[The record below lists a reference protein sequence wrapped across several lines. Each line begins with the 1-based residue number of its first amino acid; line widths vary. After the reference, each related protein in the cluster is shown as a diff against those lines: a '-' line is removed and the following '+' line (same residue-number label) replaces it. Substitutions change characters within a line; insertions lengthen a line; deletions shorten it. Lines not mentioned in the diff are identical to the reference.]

1 MNSTVKK
8 RLAFLINIV
17 FFAVIIALAVLFV
30 KYALIW
36 VMPFLL
42 ALAAVAAVEPI
53 VKRLAERTRIK
64 RSACAVFMVLAVW
77 IAAALL
83 MYMLLTAVI
92 GEVSSLAANWQV
104 YMESAQH
111 WADNIVS
118 WFEQQL
124 ALFPVKY
131 QSLIRDGI
139 EELQKSLGSFASSA
153 VTPLFNWVKSIAV
166 RLPWLLLFLLITIV
180 SSCFMAA
187 DYPRIKLFVFA
198 QLTARRS
205 EAVRHIK
212 EFVSKTVFKFVRAYS
227 LLLLITFSEL
237 AIGLS
242 ILRIP
247 YALTLAV
254 VIAFIDLL
262 PVLGTGTILIPWGV
276 IWLFAGNVWGG
287 VSILALFLIMTIVRQ
302 IIEPRIVGQQIGL
315 HPLVTLMSMYIGL
328 QMLGIMGMFLLPL
341 TILFIKKMQE
351 HGYLKVW
358 KSPGE
363 AAVGQLEGETKAAP
377 TGKNNGKKA

>member
-1 MNSTVKK
+1 LDTTVKK

-30 KYALIW
+30 KYALVW

-42 ALAAVAAVEPI
+42 ELAAVAAVEP
-53 VKRLAERTRIK
+53 VVRKLAERTRIK
-64 RSACAVFMVLAVW
+64 RSACAVFMVLLVW
-77 IAAALL
+77 IVVALL
-83 MYMLLTAVI
+83 MYVLLTAVI

-111 WADNIVS
+111 WAGSIID
-118 WFEQQL
+118 WFEEQL
-124 ALFPVKY
+124 ALFPSNY

-139 EELQKSLGSFASSA
+139 AELQKSLGSFASSA

-166 RLPWLLLFLLITIV
+166 RLPWLLLFMLITIV
-180 SSCFMAA
+180 SSCFLSA
-187 DYPRIKLFVFA
+187 DYPRIKLFVLS
-198 QLTARRS
+198 QLSARRS
-205 EAVRHIK
+205 EAARHIK
-212 EFVSKTVFKFVRAYS
+212 DFVSKTVFKFVRAYS
-227 LLLLITFSEL
+227 ILLLITFSEL

-242 ILRIP
+242 VLRIP

-328 QMLGIMGMFLLPL
+328 QALSIIGMFLLPL

-363 AAVGQLEGETKAAP
+363 AVVGQPDAEA
-377 TGKNNGKKA
+377 KNAGPESRSGKKP